1 MTPDLPVE
9 GAGVLGVGTD
19 LVDVGRVR
27 KSLDEHGERF
37 LEKVFTPDER
47 SYCMGMADPA
57 PHLAARFAA
66 KEAVAKAFRTGIGGE
81 FGWRDLGVKR
91 GPAGEPL
98 ADLSEKGAALL
109 AVTGGRE
116 ILLSLSHLATMAM
129 AVAVITK

>member
-1 MTPDLPVE
+1 MTPNLPSDSA
-9 GAGVLGVGTD
+9 GALGVGTD
-19 LVDVGRVR
+19 LVDVERIR

-37 LEKVFTPDER
+37 LEKVFTSAER
-47 SYCMGMADPA
+47 AYCLGMADPA
-57 PHLAARFAA
+57 PHFAARFAA
-66 KEAVAKAFRTGIGGE
+66 KEAVAKAFRTGIGAE
-81 FGWRDLGVKR
+81 FGWLDLGVKR

-109 AVTGGRE
+109 AGRGGRE